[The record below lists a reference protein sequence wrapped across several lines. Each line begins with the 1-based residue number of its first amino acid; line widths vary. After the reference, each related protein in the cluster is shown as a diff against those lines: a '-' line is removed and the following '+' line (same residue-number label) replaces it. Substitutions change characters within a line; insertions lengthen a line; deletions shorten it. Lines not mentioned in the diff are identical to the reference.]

1 MPEARWSTIMSDRTC
16 SLRLRLKHPLAV
28 LVVCTLA
35 TSACAR
41 DQAGPAPG
49 DPVQALPAQPPGAP
63 PPTTAAALPG
73 DIIERL
79 RHEAAR
85 QAGVPLDSVSV
96 LESQAVTWPDSGF
109 GCSGPDESTLQVL
122 TPGFRVVMQA
132 GDRRLEYRG
141 DRRGH
146 FSLCPAGRGGPPAEP
161 SGVPVDR

>member
-1 MPEARWSTIMSDRTC
+1 MRDRIVGP
-16 SLRLRLKHPLAV
+16 RLRSRYRRAT
-28 LVVCTLA
+28 LVVCTLV

-41 DQAGPAPG
+41 DQAGPVPG
-49 DPVQALPAQPPGAP
+49 DPVQALPAQPPSAL
-63 PPTTAAALPG
+63 PPTTAAVAPG

-79 RHEAAR
+79 RYEAAR

-96 LESQAVTWPDSGF
+96 LESEAVTWPDSGF
-109 GCSGPDESTLQVL
+109 GCSGPQASTLQVL

-146 FSLCPAGRGGPPAEP
+146 FGLCPEGRGGPPAEEA
-161 SGVPVDR
+161 GAPVDR

>member
-1 MPEARWSTIMSDRTC
+1 MRDRIVGPRLC
-16 SLRLRLKHPLAV
+16 SRYRLAT
-28 LVVCTLA
+28 LVVCTLV

-41 DQAGPAPG
+41 DPAGPVPG
-49 DPVQALPAQPPGAP
+49 DPVQALPAQSPSAV
-63 PPTTAAALPG
+63 PPTTAAVAPG

-79 RHEAAR
+79 RYEAAR

-96 LESQAVTWPDSGF
+96 LESEAVTWPDGGF
-109 GCSGPDESTLQVL
+109 GCSGPQESTLQVL

-146 FSLCPAGRGGPPAEP
+146 FGLCPEGRGGPPAEEARA
-161 SGVPVDR
+161 PVDR